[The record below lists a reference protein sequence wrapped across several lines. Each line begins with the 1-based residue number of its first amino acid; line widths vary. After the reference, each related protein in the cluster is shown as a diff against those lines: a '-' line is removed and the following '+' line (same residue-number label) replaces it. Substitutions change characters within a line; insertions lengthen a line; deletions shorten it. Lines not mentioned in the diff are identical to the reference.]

1 MKNIWTFS
9 FSLIVLV
16 SSAFSEN
23 YKGKVI
29 DEETK
34 LPLTRATIL
43 IVNKNDTTQKK
54 GIYSNE
60 TGEFSISR
68 KDVFQSSVLT
78 IKYVGYRDTS
88 IIPTFS
94 NENIYNTILLRKKS
108 SAEEVVI
115 TGEKQQI
122 EYSAGK
128 KVVNVDNAIA
138 SKGGNALDVL
148 QTMPGVSVDADGNVS
163 LRGSNTV
170 NLMIDNKPIQ
180 LFGNANQV
188 LQNLPAAVLDK
199 VEIITNPGAKYDAEG
214 QTGIINIQLKKNAN
228 SGFNGTVN
236 STIGSIDTYGFSTQL
251 NNSFDDVNIFYG
263 GDLSNGK
270 HKRVIRVDAEFDDNN
285 GNNTMLTQR
294 NGNQLTSSLNGGV
307 RLGMDYSISEADK
320 LTVSGD
326 FRYSNYESRI
336 AYRATLDNLIV
347 QNSPESYFRT
357 NSITEGPFG
366 FGSLG
371 VNYSHNFGEK
381 GFDLTFDG
389 YYFPSVF
396 DQKSFFENVETDKN
410 YGDINLA
417 NRNFY
422 KTNMVGYSHSFQLQ
436 TDLRYPI
443 SEKSA
448 WEMGVKG
455 YLVGIRSEFLF
466 DRMNNITNEY
476 YRDILQSTRASHQD
490 NVFSSYVN
498 YSNSIGDIE
507 FQLGLRGEMTTNK
520 LFDFLQNNN
529 DSLNFYREFFN
540 LFPNCSFTYPI
551 SELSS
556 LQLSYSRRINRP
568 DSPAL
573 NPFLD
578 TSDSLIWRSG
588 NPQLLPEF
596 THSMEFGYLVNTEIG
611 TVNSEVF
618 LRQTNQLMNPR
629 FREKVNDNVV
639 IEKPRNIG
647 TALNYGISVSGSFD
661 LLKEWKLNTD
671 ISAFHQS
678 TDGVDGST
686 VYNEKSFGWIGKI
699 ISTFMLPANT
709 IIQIYADYTSPVVIT
724 QGRRYEFSLMNL
736 AVKKDFFDRKL
747 SLSFN
752 WIDFLNTARF
762 GGVVEGDNFSTELLN
777 QRDFTFM
784 QLSVSYRINDS
795 QNNRR
800 RKVPDGGGSL
810 IGGGNSI

>member
-1 MKNIWTFS
+1 MKNTYCFFLS
-9 FSLIVLV
+9 FITIVA
-16 SSAFSEN
+16 SAISEN
-23 YKGKVI
+23 YKGRVV
-29 DEETK
+29 DEENN
-34 LPLTRATIL
+34 LPLVRATIL
-43 IVNKNDTTQKK
+43 AINKDDTTQKK
-54 GIYSNE
+54 GIYTNE
-60 TGEFSISR
+60 SGEFSVSASDFFR
-68 KDVFQSSVLT
+68 ST
-78 IKYVGYRDTS
+78 IFTVKYVGYKDTN
-88 IIPTFS
+88 IVPTYT
-94 NENIYNTILLRKKS
+94 NNNVVNTIILRKKGTG
-108 SAEEVVI
+108 EEVVV
-115 TGEKQQI
+115 TAEKQQI

-170 NLMIDNKPIQ
+170 NLMIDNKPIR
-180 LFGNANQV
+180 LYGNANQV

-199 VEIITNPGAKYDAEG
+199 IEIITNPGAKYDAEG

-236 STIGSIDTYGFSTQL
+236 STVGSIDTYGFSTQL

-263 GDLSNGK
+263 GDVSNGK
-270 HKRVIRVDAEFDDNN
+270 HKRVINVDAVFNDGN
-285 GNNTMLTQR
+285 GNNTAKTER
-294 NGNQLTSSLNGGV
+294 NGNQMTSSLNGGL
-307 RLGMDYSISEADK
+307 RLGADYAFGESDK
-320 LTVSGD
+320 MTVAGD

-336 AYRATLDNLIV
+336 GYRATLDAQPI
-347 QNSPESYFRT
+347 QNSSESYFRT
-357 NSITEGPFG
+357 NSITEGPFVY
-366 FGSLG
+366 GSVG
-371 VNYSHNFGEK
+371 VNYAHNFGEK

-389 YYFPSVF
+389 YYFPSIF
-396 DQKSFFENVETDKN
+396 DQKSSIENVETDLN
-410 YGDINLA
+410 SVEINTM
-417 NRNFY
+417 NRNIY
-422 KTNMVGYSHSFQLQ
+422 KTNMVGYSHSFQVQ
-436 TDLRYPI
+436 TDLRYPM

-448 WEMGVKG
+448 WELGLKG
-455 YLVGIRSEFLF
+455 YLVGIRSEFIF
-466 DRMNNITNEY
+466 DRLNNITNEY
-476 YRDILQSTRASHQD
+476 YRDILQTTKASHQD
-490 NVFSSYVN
+490 NVFSSYIN
-498 YSNSIGDIE
+498 YSNSIGDVE
-507 FQLGLRGEMTTNK
+507 FQLGLRGELTTNK

-540 LFPNCSFTYPI
+540 LFPNCSFTYPF

-578 TSDSLIWRSG
+578 KTDSLIWRSG

-596 THSMEFGYLVNTEIG
+596 THSLELGYLINTEIG
-611 TVNSEVF
+611 TLNSEIFV
-618 LRQTNQLMNPR
+618 RQTNQLMNPR
-629 FREKVNDNVV
+629 FREKVSDNIV
-639 IEKPRNIG
+639 IERPRNIG
-647 TALNYGISVSGSFD
+647 SALNYGVSVSGSFD

-678 TDGVDGST
+678 TEGADGST
-686 VYNEKSFGWIGKI
+686 VYHEKSFGWIGKI

-709 IIQIYADYTSPVVIT
+709 IIQLYADYTSPVVIT
-724 QGRRYEFSLMNL
+724 QGKRYEFSLMNL

-762 GGVVEGDNFSTELLN
+762 GGVVVGDNFSTELLN

-784 QLSVSYRINDS
+784 QLSVSYRINDA

-800 RKVPDGGGSL
+800 RKVPDGGGSML
-810 IGGGNSI
+810 GGGNSI